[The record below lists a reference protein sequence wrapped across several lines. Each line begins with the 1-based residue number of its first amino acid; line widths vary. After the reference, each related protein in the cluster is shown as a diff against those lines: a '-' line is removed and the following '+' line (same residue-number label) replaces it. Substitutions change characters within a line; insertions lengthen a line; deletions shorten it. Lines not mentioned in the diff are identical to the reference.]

1 MQKTL
6 IIESPKLKRRI
17 GSQWDDCFPYYAGFP
32 ESFASRIIET
42 ASLSSKKAVIFDPW
56 NGSGTTTYAAA
67 KLGYNSHGMDLNPV
81 MVLVARAR
89 ALYPT
94 EAGSIEPQA
103 KSLIKGIGAL
113 KSNIEPSDPLLQWFT
128 FSTASTIR
136 NLERRIRNRLVSADT
151 RRASFDFEEIS
162 CFAATFYISLF
173 SICRAF
179 AKPFRSTNPTWLK
192 IPKDSAKKISLNA
205 SEILTA
211 FVDQAKSMAIGL
223 RSIDY
228 SSVASAKTEISVGN
242 TTTLHRKNFADL
254 IITSPPYCTRIDYTA
269 ATRIELAVLH
279 PLLDV
284 SRETLSQ
291 QMIGS
296 IKVPNNSI
304 VPDARWGNSCIEFL
318 KRLEAH
324 RSKASGG
331 YYYKTH
337 LDYFQKM
344 SKSME
349 NVGASLKK
357 GGRAI
362 LVVQDSYYKELHN
375 DVPLTLIEMAA
386 NCGLDL
392 FHRVD
397 FSKNNPMAAI
407 NPKSKNY
414 RSTAKAVESV
424 ICFKK

>member
-1 MQKTL
+1 MRVRFLRASSRLRAMPPVICPSHCGSNSPTITNSISNIRVQKTL

-192 IPKDSAKKISLNA
+192 NTQRFSQKNIFECLRDSDCICRSGKKHGHRASIYRLFKRCIGKNRNISWQHHDFA
-205 SEILTA
+205 SQKFCGPDNNITA
-211 FVDQAKSMAIGL
+211 L
-223 RSIDY
+223 
-228 SSVASAKTEISVGN
+228 
-242 TTTLHRKNFADL
+242 LHSN
-254 IITSPPYCTRIDYTA
+254 
-269 ATRIELAVLH
+269 
-279 PLLDV
+279 
-284 SRETLSQ
+284 
-291 QMIGS
+291 
-296 IKVPNNSI
+296 
-304 VPDARWGNSCIEFL
+304 
-318 KRLEAH
+318 RL
-324 RSKASGG
+324 
-331 YYYKTH
+331 
-337 LDYFQKM
+337 
-344 SKSME
+344 
-349 NVGASLKK
+349 
-357 GGRAI
+357 
-362 LVVQDSYYKELHN
+362 
-375 DVPLTLIEMAA
+375 
-386 NCGLDL
+386 
-392 FHRVD
+392 
-397 FSKNNPMAAI
+397 
-407 NPKSKNY
+407 Y
-414 RSTAKAVESV
+414 RSNKN
-424 ICFKK
+424 